1 MEIITSNFDDYQR
14 PVGNIEGI
22 PELREKFITI
32 YDLKS
37 REENDIIEELFYRT
51 MTRIDYITQVRN
63 SSVTVNIR

>member
-37 REENDIIEELFYRT
+37 REENDIIEELFL
-51 MTRIDYITQVRN
+51 
-63 SSVTVNIR
+63 